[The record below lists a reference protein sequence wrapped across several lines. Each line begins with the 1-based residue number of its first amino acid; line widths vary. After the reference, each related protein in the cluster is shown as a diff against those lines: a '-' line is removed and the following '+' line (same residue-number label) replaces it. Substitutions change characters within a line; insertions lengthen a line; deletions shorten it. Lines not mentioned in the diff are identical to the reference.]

1 MVALSSQQLLA
12 SAQRKPPAR
21 PHLHACWWFL
31 ATALAGLLHHP
42 SLAEQVPLSKFDP
55 SSLPRLPVVW
65 AHDTNG
71 TEPVRIGDQV
81 FIVSPSGSAVTAVQ
95 AQTGAKLWTVA
106 VPKGVTLGALQA
118 HAPDLLLAQGY
129 STDAAVLLRIS
140 LAGKVLWQQSLA
152 QLDDVSIARFGSGLA
167 TRDRAGCRQRILD
180 AKTGQLQP
188 EAQSLRGHHIERFGL
203 HGGPM
208 TSSCEVTASLLWWQ
222 PGLALA
228 TDYRGKH
235 GLLAIDPRG
244 NQKWALPG
252 MAYRLLHQ
260 SPDAV
265 VVFGYDAA
273 RHPQLLRL
281 NPATGVVL
289 WQRTRSGSCEDD
301 HLSRHPQV
309 YSSPELGPPGAP
321 PRQSV
326 LLQDCAHAELIELPS
341 GQSLWTRPTQGALA
355 VLDQLGPMN
364 LGDPDESDHE
374 YMVTSGA
381 GTVAVQ
387 WFSGTGQPLQRVAVE
402 PGVRG
407 LTPVATGVIVQSN
420 NLDRIWLLRR
430 DGQPAWDWPI
440 RFGNA
445 YVRDDYLVVLP
456 SQPLTTQVM
465 LNLGAGPAYALPLG
479 SPYVLGRAGGNSG
492 LWLTTK
498 QSPSQLVAVRLDA
511 QKPAPA
517 APSH

>member
-1 MVALSSQQLLA
+1 MVALSSQQLPA

-21 PHLHACWWFL
+21 PHLHPCWWFL
-31 ATALAGLLHHP
+31 ATALAGLIHHP

-55 SSLPRLPVVW
+55 SSLPSLPVVW

-106 VPKGVTLGALQA
+106 APKGVTLGALQA

-129 STDAAVLLRIS
+129 SADAAVLLRIS

-167 TRDRAGCRQRILD
+167 IRDRAGCRQRILD

-208 TSSCEVTASLLWWQ
+208 TSSCEVTASLLFWQ

-289 WQRTRSGSCEDD
+289 WQRTRSGSCDDD

-309 YSSPELGPPGAP
+309 YSSPEPGPPGAP

-341 GQSLWTRPTQGALA
+341 GKSLWTRPTQGALA

-387 WFSGTGQPLQRVAVE
+387 WFSGTGTAAAACCGGARRTRADASSDGSDRTEQQPRPHLAAAPRRAAGVGLAHSLWQRLRPRRLSGGLAESAADDAGDAQTWGWARVCAAAGVAVCAGTRRREQWAVAYHQAE
-402 PGVRG
+402 PE
-407 LTPVATGVIVQSN
+407 
-420 NLDRIWLLRR
+420 
-430 DGQPAWDWPI
+430 PAC
-440 RFGNA
+440 
-445 YVRDDYLVVLP
+445 
-456 SQPLTTQVM
+456 
-465 LNLGAGPAYALPLG
+465 
-479 SPYVLGRAGGNSG
+479 GRKA
-492 LWLTTK
+492 
-498 QSPSQLVAVRLDA
+498 
-511 QKPAPA
+511 
-517 APSH
+517 